1 MKRHCAVCACVFVLG
16 ISGALGEDFNK
27 SGRTVMQFVKIGIG
41 GHQTALGECGVVA
54 VRDVNSM
61 FWNPAGISGINGV
74 EASFSYNTWFA
85 DLMYLAGAA
94 GVRIPD
100 IGIVS
105 VGFSS
110 LDYGNI
116 QEALVKG
123 RGTSSDTRTGGTF
136 GGGDIMVGLSYAR
149 EFSDQ
154 LAIGVTGKYIREKLF
169 TYSADAFAFDVGT
182 YYNTGFKGIRFGMSF
197 QNFGESVKFLEQ
209 GAREEGYDLPLVF
222 RLGASLDLIRE
233 EEGFI
238 ALGPEHSV
246 VLSFEALNT
255 NDYGERYHVGAE
267 YSFMAFI
274 HLRGGYRF
282 NYAEGN
288 LSFGVGVQKQLSTF
302 HVAVDYSFVS
312 YEFLESPHRVT
323 LSVAF

>member
-1 MKRHCAVCACVFVLG
+1 MKRHLAVCACIL
-16 ISGALGEDFNK
+16 ALGFSSALGADFNK

-61 FWNPAGISGINGV
+61 FWNPAGISGITGV
-74 EASFSYNTWFA
+74 EASFSYNQWFA
-85 DLMYLAGAA
+85 DLMHLAGAA

-100 IGIVS
+100 VGIVS

-110 LDYGNI
+110 LDYGSI

-136 GGGDIMVGLSYAR
+136 GGGDLMVGLTYAR

-169 TYSADAFAFDVGT
+169 TYSTEAFAFDVGT
-182 YYNTGFKGIRFGMSF
+182 YYNTGFNGIRFGMSF

-209 GAREEGYDLPLVF
+209 SAREEGYDLPLVF

-233 EEGFI
+233 HEGFI
-238 ALGPEHSV
+238 ALGPDHRV

-267 YSFMAFI
+267 YSFMDFI
-274 HLRGGYRF
+274 YLRGGYRF

-288 LSFGVGVQKQLSTF
+288 LSVGVGVEKQLSAF
-302 HVAVDYSFVS
+302 RVAVDYSFVS

-323 LSVAF
+323 LRITF